1 MLVRTERRPEQR
13 LCCVTQSAIWVGSS
27 ITRAYGRI
35 NSSDRRNKP
44 WYDRHGEAAAKSGRR
59 YEGVQNGRRDKAAS
73 IGGLV
78 AGLCNRSRQQQQRDR
93 DHDDDQRDEEQGQC
107 GSGGLRASA
116 INLRIVP

>member
-1 MLVRTERRPEQR
+1 MLVRTERRSEQR

-35 NSSDRRNKP
+35 NSSDRPNKP

-59 YEGVQNGRRDKAAS
+59 
-73 IGGLV
+73 
-78 AGLCNRSRQQQQRDR
+78 RSRQRQQRDR
-93 DHDDDQRDEEQGQC
+93 DHEEQGQC